1 MWSNRLQIL
10 EVLEQFRPQLLSV
23 SVLVNSSLVNMPK
36 DKFRKLHKI
45 KKAQLLKLNV
55 PMKISENISHSFF
68 TLPTCT
74 FSRRKKSGYKSNNDT
89 TLMWILIILL
99 DQFQSKINQFV
110 STLYL
115 YLPVILSLSLSIS
128 YSLCL
133 KFYFSLRYLS

>member
-23 SVLVNSSLVNMPK
+23 SVLVNSSLVNMSK
-36 DKFRKLHKI
+36 DKFRKLPKI

-74 FSRRKKSGYKSNNDT
+74 FSHRKKSGYKSNNDT
-89 TLMWILIILL
+89 TLMKILIILL

>member
-36 DKFRKLHKI
+36 DKFRKLPKI

-89 TLMWILIILL
+89 TLMKILIILL
-99 DQFQSKINQFV
+99 DQLQSKINPFV

>member
-10 EVLEQFRPQLLSV
+10 EVLEQFQPQLLSV

-36 DKFRKLHKI
+36 DKFRKLPKI

-74 FSRRKKSGYKSNNDT
+74 FSHRKKSGYKSNNDT
-89 TLMWILIILL
+89 TLMKILIILL
-99 DQFQSKINQFV
+99 DQFQLSISV
-110 STLYL
+110 STL